1 MRQRQA
7 RTCKSQQDGGRGRKA
22 GRRLSKPS
30 VVEDDNMSV
39 MTGMIGA
46 MVMHSVLSQ
55 PTSQMNNTRVPMS
68 IGGGDNMSVVTGVR
82 DATGNWGCC
91 Y

>member
-1 MRQRQA
+1 M
-7 RTCKSQQDGGRGRKA
+7 
-22 GRRLSKPS
+22 
-30 VVEDDNMSV
+30 VEDDNVSL
-39 MTGMIGA
+39 MTGMMGA
-46 MVMHSVLSQ
+46 MGMHSVSSQ
-55 PTSQMNNTRVPMS
+55 ATPQMNNTRVPMS